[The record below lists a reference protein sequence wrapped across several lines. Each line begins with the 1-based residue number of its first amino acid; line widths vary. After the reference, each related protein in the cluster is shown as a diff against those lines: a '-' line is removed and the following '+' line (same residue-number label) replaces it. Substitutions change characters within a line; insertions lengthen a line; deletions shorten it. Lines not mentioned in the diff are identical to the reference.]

1 MKKLVIAIAL
11 VAASTGAFAHGSMR
25 KSFVVRFSK
34 VGFLTLCKR
43 GKGSCGKSKKKVA
56 GVI

>member
-1 MKKLVIAIAL
+1 MKD
-11 VAASTGAFAHGSMR
+11 MN
-25 KSFVVRFSK
+25 VVRFSE

-56 GVI
+56 GVT